1 MRHGVRLSVS
11 EGLYAIKWARTAH
24 QGIKIKIGSNPSNQI
39 EFPVELERVKSRLS
53 RRSSRAGGEPEGA
66 GNQDMLA

>member
-24 QGIKIKIGSNPSNQI
+24 QGIKIRIGSNPSNKI
-39 EFPVELERVKSRLS
+39 EFPAELERVNSRFS
-53 RRSSRAGGEPEGA
+53 RRSSRTGAEPDGA